1 MNISRLSGAAL
12 VRATGIG
19 FLLQVV
25 MVVAGHFVPAIAGLF
40 AVGGMGFSALAGW
53 LYGRAAPE
61 GAQALLGGGLAGGL
75 CALLGI
81 GVSVAF
87 GDVPPSL
94 LALGTGSSV
103 VTGVVGAGIAKL
115 FARR

>member
-1 MNISRLSGAAL
+1 MNTSAL

-19 FLLQVV
+19 LFLQIV
-25 MVVAGHFVPAIAGLF
+25 MVVAGHFVPAVANLF

-61 GAQALLGGGLAGGL
+61 GAQAFLGGGLAGGL

-81 GVSVAF
+81 GVSVAL

-103 VTGVVGAGIAKL
+103 LTGAVGAGIAKL

>member
-1 MNISRLSGAAL
+1 MNTPAL

-19 FLLQVV
+19 LVLQIV

-40 AVGGMGFSALAGW
+40 AIGGMGFSALAGW

-61 GAQALLGGGLAGGL
+61 GSQALIGGGLAGGL

-81 GVSVAF
+81 GVSVLL
-87 GDVPPSL
+87 GDVPASL
-94 LALGTGSSV
+94 LGLGTGSSV
-103 VTGVVGAGIAKL
+103 VTGVIGAGIAKL
-115 FARR
+115 FARG

>member
-1 MNISRLSGAAL
+1 MNTPAL

-19 FLLQVV
+19 LVLQIV

-61 GAQALLGGGLAGGL
+61 GSQALLGGAVAGGL
-75 CALLGI
+75 CAIIGI
-81 GVSVAF
+81 GVSVLL
-87 GDVPPSL
+87 GDVPVSL
-94 LALGTGSSV
+94 LGLGTASSV
-103 VTGVVGAGIAKL
+103 VTGLVGAGIAKV